1 MLEAHIAFEVEA
13 WTTSMTDTL
22 SGQVAAVF
30 EWLDG
35 VSLGSVFSEGDL
47 DVLLE
52 TLQAPDLTTTVLA
65 AHAAACDDGTPLGE
79 LVRREDF
86 DRLVTTAAGMTDV
99 QGAILDQIT
108 TSEVYAD
115 LISHVLFHGIRNYV
129 VTESPIARVPGASSL
144 MRMGQNAFD
153 TAAPKLSKGIE
164 KQLTSFVSANLQ
176 ETLRESRQ
184 YLGSVAENVDLDEL
198 AEDIYAR
205 NAETALNEIAEL
217 FPQETLGEIVAIGQD
232 VFAHLMVTPTFRAA
246 AQYVLDANAA
256 RPVGEV
262 LAEAGITVDLVVA
275 YLRPWVLRAADDGLL
290 EELVRE
296 RLTAF
301 YASYE

>member
-1 MLEAHIAFEVEA
+1 
-13 WTTSMTDTL
+13 
-22 SGQVAAVF
+22 
-30 EWLDG
+30 
-35 VSLGSVFSEGDL
+35 
-47 DVLLE
+47 
-52 TLQAPDLTTTVLA
+52 
-65 AHAAACDDGTPLGE
+65 
-79 LVRREDF
+79 
-86 DRLVTTAAGMTDV
+86 
-99 QGAILDQIT
+99 
-108 TSEVYAD
+108 
-115 LISHVLFHGIRNYV
+115 
-129 VTESPIARVPGASSL
+129 
-144 MRMGQNAFD
+144 
-153 TAAPKLSKGIE
+153 
-164 KQLTSFVSANLQ
+164 
-176 ETLRESRQ
+176 
-184 YLGSVAENVDLDEL
+184 VAENVDLDEL